1 MSWFDWLI
9 TVLIRAGIWVLCF
22 LGIVFGVALGIFVFL
37 LLANRL

>member
-9 TVLIRAGIWVLCF
+9 AVLIRVSIWVLWF
-22 LGIVFGVALGIFVFL
+22 LGIVFGVALSIFVFL